1 MKEKSSSLKSR
12 PASTATLL
20 ALAAVGIAL
29 TTLLVA
35 SIAIKIALLVVAA
48 FLLLTTGI
56 FLALVIARPKP
67 SRNS

>member
-1 MKEKSSSLKSR
+1 MNERSSSLKLR

-20 ALAAVGIAL
+20 ALAAVGVAL

-35 SIAIKIALLVVAA
+35 SIVIKIALLVVAA
-48 FLLLTTGI
+48 LLLFTTGI

-67 SRNS
+67 FRNS

>member
-20 ALAAVGIAL
+20 ALAAVGTAL

-35 SIAIKIALLVVAA
+35 SIAIKIALIVVAA
-48 FLLLTTGI
+48 LLLFATGI
-56 FLALVIARPKP
+56 FHALVTARPKP

>member
-1 MKEKSSSLKSR
+1 MKEKRPSLKSR

-29 TTLLVA
+29 TTLLAA

-48 FLLLTTGI
+48 LLLFATGI
-56 FLALVIARPKP
+56 FLALVIAHPKP
-67 SRNS
+67 SHNS

>member
-20 ALAAVGIAL
+20 ALAAVGTAL

-35 SIAIKIALLVVAA
+35 SIAIKIALIVVAA
-48 FLLLTTGI
+48 LLLFATGL

>member
-48 FLLLTTGI
+48 LLLLTTGI